1 MLETRNLS
9 GSGWHVECVEKLE
22 HGMISGC
29 DLRVIDS
36 HFIGHLSENRVYA
49 KKTLKVETHD
59 DHDNAM
65 GFWAPIF

>member
-9 GSGWHVECVEKLE
+9 LGDTWNLWKKLE

-36 HFIGHLSENRVYA
+36 HFIDHLSENRVDA
-49 KKTLKVETHD
+49 KKDITLK
-59 DHDNAM
+59 M
-65 GFWAPIF
+65 